1 MRCHTCPASYALFCI
16 AIAPLPEA
24 AGPAAPPAAAVV
36 KALAPWSQASRVP
49 TFTENKV
56 ETNSMFDG
64 EAWARLSHLRDQADP
79 DRLFVANHQ
88 V

>member
-1 MRCHTCPASYALFCI
+1 MTPV
-16 AIAPLPEA
+16 PEA
-24 AGPAAPPAAAVV
+24 VGPGRAATTAVV
-36 KALAPWSQASRVP
+36 DALARWSQIGRVP

-64 EAWARLSHLRDQADP
+64 DAWARLSHLRDQADP
-79 DRLFVANHQ
+79 NRLFVANHQ